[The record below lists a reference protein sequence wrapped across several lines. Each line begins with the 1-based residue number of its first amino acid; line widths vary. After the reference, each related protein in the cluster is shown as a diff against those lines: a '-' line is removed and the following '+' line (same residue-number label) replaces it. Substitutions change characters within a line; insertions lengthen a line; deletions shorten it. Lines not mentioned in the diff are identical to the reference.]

1 MITLKEVEQQKFKL
15 RVCPFALRHD
25 MHFFN
30 LKFQKSALLFP
41 SILLCKLL
49 IDLGYQKKCK
59 YIYGRDI

>member
-49 IDLGYQKKCK
+49 IDLG
-59 YIYGRDI
+59 